1 MYDKEQM
8 WHKYFHWGSI
18 PKEEV
23 LDYFLWRGKY
33 QVFLL
38 HVRAQKLPTYRFTH
52 KDI

>member
-1 MYDKEQM
+1 M

-23 LDYFLWRGKY
+23 LDYFFL
-33 QVFLL
+33 VFLL